1 MFSLL
6 HEWCTRS
13 SLYWLIL
20 RKSMQYQMR
29 ELHQDSWPSVTT
41 NTRSLSA
48 GLYQSGE
55 ETLTIAE
62 MLQCLANPKPDA
74 ATVAIHTFDFLRD
87 LHAIGDNNS
96 RRLARQCINHWID
109 HNSMWRKKPWRGAGW
124 HLDVLGYRL
133 CNWFGFYDFFGHS
146 ADQEFRKKLLN
157 SIGQQYRFLKRSYTR
172 IKDPLSR
179 FRALKGL
186 IYAGCALPR
195 EQNKLGKWLENLQTC
210 LSEQFDEK
218 FNQQSRHPGTV
229 VLLLR
234 DLIDLRL
241 LLRHF
246 YAGQIDNINDYII
259 QLAPIVRHLR
269 HSDGGLSSFT
279 GNATNRL
286 EAFCSAALSD
296 RLVDMTLS
304 LADSRAII
312 SDPTAMGYVRCASKS
327 GFLLINTQPTPTYT
341 KLNDWYSK
349 STGVLDFEWSEK
361 TLRLL
366 TRADIS
372 VFQHNLKTF
381 INYNSQ
387 KEQKVENNIIHE
399 KGIGFFDGKH
409 QETISV
415 NKADPNGTLLKNRR
429 ELYIS
434 ANGDIRGED
443 HFFSSQLGT
452 GYLRFLA
459 APGLEWRVTGENEM
473 AFLCKNNNFNTQKAE
488 HVKRFLCKGNIQL
501 NVFNVM
507 EQQALCLTFPI
518 PANQEISLKWAISP
532 IG

>member
-6 HEWCTRS
+6 HDWCTRS
-13 SLYWLIL
+13 SLYWLTL
-20 RKSMQYQMR
+20 RKSMQHQMR
-29 ELHQDSWPSVTT
+29 ELHQDSWPSVTI
-41 NTRSLSA
+41 NTRSISA
-48 GLYQSGE
+48 GLYHAGDT
-55 ETLTIAE
+55 TLTIAE
-62 MLQCLANPKPDA
+62 MLQCLANPRQDA

-96 RRLARQCINHWID
+96 RRLARKCISHWIE
-109 HNSMWRKKPWRGAGW
+109 HNSMWRKKPWRGPGW

-195 EQNKLGKWLENLQTC
+195 EQNKLGKWLANLQIC

-218 FNQQSRHPGTV
+218 FNHQSRHPETI

-246 YAGQIDNINDYII
+246 YAGHIDVINEYIV

-279 GNATNRL
+279 GNVTSRL
-286 EAFCSAALSD
+286 EAFCGSSVSD
-296 RLVDMTLS
+296 RLVDMALS

-312 SDPTAMGYVRCASKS
+312 AEPVAMGYVRCSSKS
-327 GFLLINTQPTPTYT
+327 GFLLINTQPTLTYT
-341 KLNDWYSK
+341 RLNDWYSK
-349 STGVLDFEWSEK
+349 STGALDFEWSEK
-361 TLRLL
+361 STRLI
-366 TRADIS
+366 TRADVSI
-372 VFQHNLKTF
+372 FPHNLNTF
-381 INYNSQ
+381 VNYQLAKDYDN
-387 KEQKVENNIIHE
+387 KNHIIHE
-399 KGIGFFDGKH
+399 KGVGFFDGGYK
-409 QETISV
+409 EIV
-415 NKADPNGTLLKNRR
+415 CANKIDTSGTVLKNRR

-434 ANGDIRGED
+434 ENGDIRGED
-443 HFFSSQLGT
+443 YFFSSQMGT

-459 APGLEWRVTGENEM
+459 APGLEWRVTGENEV
-473 AFLCKNNNFNTQKAE
+473 AFLCKGGLNTQKPE
-488 HVKRFLCKGNIQL
+488 HIKRFLCNEHIQM
-501 NVFNVM
+501 NVFDVL
-507 EQQALCLTFPI
+507 EQKALCLTFPI
-518 PANQEISLKWAISP
+518 PANHEISLRWAIAP
-532 IG
+532 VT